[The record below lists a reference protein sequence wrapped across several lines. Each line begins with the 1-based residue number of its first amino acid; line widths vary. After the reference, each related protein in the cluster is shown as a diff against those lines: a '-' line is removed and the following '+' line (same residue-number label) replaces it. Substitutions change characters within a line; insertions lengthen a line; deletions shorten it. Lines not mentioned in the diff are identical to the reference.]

1 MSGTFVPMSHHRN
14 LVDFRSGDRMD
25 RSGLVDRADLEP
37 DLLGGEALVDVD
49 ADRGCAV
56 NAARLLRPP
65 EKKLTGIIEIV
76 L

>member
-1 MSGTFVPMSHHRN
+1 
-14 LVDFRSGDRMD
+14 MD
-25 RSGLVDRADLEP
+25 RSGLVDRADLES

-65 EKKLTGIIEIV
+65 EKKLTGMIEIILLSNSFRV
-76 L
+76 CVGVSSK